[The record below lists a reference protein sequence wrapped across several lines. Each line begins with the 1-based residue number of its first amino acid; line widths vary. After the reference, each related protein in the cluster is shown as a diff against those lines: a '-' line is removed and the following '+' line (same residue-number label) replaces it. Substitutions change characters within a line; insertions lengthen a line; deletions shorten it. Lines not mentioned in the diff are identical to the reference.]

1 MLSNVHVKNFALIDE
16 ADITLDDN
24 LNILTGETGAGKSIL
39 LGAVNLALGSRAS
52 KDVIRQDADYCLA
65 ELTFNRLSEAAVF
78 TARELGIECED
89 DEIVVSRKLYDNGKS
104 VIRINSETVSAAAAR
119 KLTSELIDIYGQNEH
134 ISLLSSAK
142 HLDIIDR
149 FVGDEAL
156 RLKNVIKTEYA
167 EYKKLRDEY
176 EGLENDP
183 ARRARDIDRLGS
195 EIDEIETADVKD
207 GEEEKLKSER
217 RILMN
222 AGQIAESLEF
232 VCGVLYENDGC
243 SDKISSAIRALTRA
257 EALDE
262 SLGDYL
268 EELNEI
274 DSRMSDVY
282 RELKDYLES
291 MPESGDALERTDERL
306 ETIMK
311 IKSKFGNTVSQI
323 REYLENNKAE
333 LAKLLDFENYTEE
346 LKAQTDKAFEKVM
359 KYSRELSKL
368 RISAAEELKKDI
380 LKALQD
386 LNFNQVN
393 FDIEFLHKEEPHP
406 EGIDTAEFM
415 ISLNPGEN
423 LKSLSKI
430 ASGGEMSRIMLG
442 IISVFSGRETIDT
455 LIFDEIDTGISGIA
469 ASKVADKLCSIAG
482 THQVICITHLPQI
495 AAMAD
500 AHFKVEKN
508 VIDDRTTVK
517 IGILEEKG
525 ITDELARILGGEE
538 ASKSVM
544 KAAEDI
550 KISATQRKKELRNY

>member
-469 ASKVADKLCSIAG
+469 ASKVADKLCYIAG